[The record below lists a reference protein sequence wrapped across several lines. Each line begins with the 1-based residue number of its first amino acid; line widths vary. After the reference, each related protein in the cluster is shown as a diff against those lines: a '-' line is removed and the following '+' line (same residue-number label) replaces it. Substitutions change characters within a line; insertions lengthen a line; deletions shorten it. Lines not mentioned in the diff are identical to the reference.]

1 MADVTIPEVV
11 LEAPPSIV
19 LDPTLAQAEE
29 APASSTVAQKALAE
43 FVGTFA
49 LIFIGAGSIVAAGA
63 AGAGAGGAG
72 LVTIAIAHGLV
83 IATMV
88 SAVGHISG
96 AHFNPAVTIGALVT
110 GKISLSDAGIYLV
123 TQLAGATAAAGLL
136 RLAVP
141 ESLWREASLG
151 TPLLGNGV
159 SPAQGLLIEA
169 VLSSFLVWVVFATAV
184 DPAGAFGKIAG
195 LAIGFVVLMDI
206 MMGGPFTGAAMNP
219 ARSFGPAL
227 VSGSWADE
235 WVYWVGPIAG
245 GVAAAV
251 LYQATMLR
259 RREVAV

>member
-1 MADVTIPEVV
+1 MTEVDLV
-11 LEAPPSIV
+11 LEATPSILV
-19 LDPTLAQAEE
+19 NDEALARPEE
-29 APASSTVAQKALAE
+29 TAAISTMGQKALAE

-63 AGAGAGGAG
+63 AGGGAGGAG

-88 SAVGHISG
+88 TALGHISG

-110 GKISLSDAGIYLV
+110 GKIGLSDAAIYLV

-141 ESLWREASLG
+141 ESIWREAQLG

-159 SPAQGLLIEA
+159 SAGQGVLIES
-169 VLSSFLVWVVFATAV
+169 VLAFFLVWVIFATAV

-227 VSGSWADE
+227 VGGSWADA

-245 GVAAAV
+245 GVAAAS
-251 LYQATMLR
+251 LYEFTMLR
-259 RREVAV
+259 RREVTL